1 MNSQTVKLIL
11 LACLIFQSGCD
22 ITFKRKNN
30 NHKMTSVNMSQNNEH
45 IDEENNDTEE
55 ANNTVFDRDN
65 STIIS
70 FYADPAN
77 AIIRK
82 DMRKHAKVTKKQE
95 KTLVVGKT
103 IPRNIQVVPLPLQLE
118 RILSPLP
125 LQLIRVQ
132 ACMQVMVMDVKSRK
146 ILTVIRIK

>member
-1 MNSQTVKLIL
+1 
-11 LACLIFQSGCD
+11 
-22 ITFKRKNN
+22 
-30 NHKMTSVNMSQNNEH
+30 MTSLDMSQNNEYT
-45 IDEENNDTEE
+45 DEVDSETAQGNS
-55 ANNTVFDRDN
+55 AFDRDN
-65 STIIS
+65 ATIIS
-70 FYADPAN
+70 FYDDPAN

-95 KTLVVGKT
+95 KTLIVGKT

-125 LQLIRVQ
+125 LNLIRVQ

>member
-1 MNSQTVKLIL
+1 MNSQTVKFIL

-30 NHKMTSVNMSQNNEH
+30 NHQMTSVEMSQNNEH
-45 IDEENNDTEE
+45 VDEEDNATEE
-55 ANNTVFDRDN
+55 GMSVFDRDN
-65 STIIS
+65 NTIIS

-82 DMRKHAKVTKKQE
+82 DMRKHAKVTKNQE
-95 KTLVVGKT
+95 KKLVVGKT
-103 IPRNIQVVPLPLQLE
+103 IPRNIQVVPLPMQLE

>member
-1 MNSQTVKLIL
+1 MNSQIVKLIL

-30 NHKMTSVNMSQNNEH
+30 NHKLTSVYMSQNNEH
-45 IDEENNDTEE
+45 TDDEENEIVE
-55 ANNTVFDRDN
+55 GNTVIDRDN

-77 AIIRK
+77 EIIRK
-82 DMRKHAKVTKKQE
+82 DMRKHAKVSKKQE
-95 KTLVVGKT
+95 KKLVVGKT

-132 ACMQVMVMDVKSRK
+132 AGMQVMVMDVKSRK
-146 ILTVIRIK
+146 ILTVIKIK